1 MFWFWVHEQ
10 ILSLP
15 HITVLLLSIRVSEG
29 FSIVFPYFLQLLG
42 REHSA
47 VTKMRG
53 GGWLASH
60 AAQAPATYGRRRSLP
75 DAPGVPAEGRADRL
89 PQGKAATALPAAL
102 CHRLPLLDAA
112 VKADSGARR
121 HLCSSPRPS
130 GPSPRKP
137 ARLLLL
143 LLHGVG
149 PGLQIA
155 RAPRSL
161 NHHPLTGVH

>member
-1 MFWFWVHEQ
+1 MFWYWVHEQ

-15 HITVLLLSIRVSEG
+15 HITVLLLCIRASEG

-47 VTKMRG
+47 VTKMGG

-60 AAQAPATYGRRRSLP
+60 AAQAPATCERRRSLP

-89 PQGKAATALPAAL
+89 PQGKAAMALPAAL

-112 VKADSGARR
+112 VKADSGARVT
-121 HLCSSPRPS
+121 CAPRPDPAAPPLGS
-130 GPSPRKP
+130 QPGSCSPGWAQVSRRRGPP
-137 ARLLLL
+137 A
-143 LLHGVG
+143 H
-149 PGLQIA
+149 
-155 RAPRSL
+155 
-161 NHHPLTGVH
+161 